1 MTLASKTAVVYMNK
15 SKIELLSPAG
25 NLPAAIAAI
34 RCGADAV
41 YIGPSRFS
49 AREAA
54 ANSIDDIARVIDFA
68 HLYFVRVYAAV
79 NTLLYDHEL
88 PIAEK
93 LIHSL
98 YNRGIDGLII
108 QDPGLLELDLPPI
121 PLIASTQMH
130 NDTLEKVQF
139 LEAVGFSRA
148 ILAREL
154 TLDQIANIRRHTSIE
169 LECFVHGALCVS
181 MSGQCYASYALGGRS
196 GNRGQ
201 CAQPCRKLYRLTN
214 QQGQTLGPDRYYLSL
229 KDLNLAQYLG
239 DLLDAGITSFK
250 IEGRLKNPEY
260 VANITAYYRRQL
272 DDILLRRNL
281 RKASS
286 GNILLGFSP
295 HPAKTF
301 NRGFTDYGLTN
312 SPSQMGSLDTPK
324 SVGEKIGTVRRIA
337 RNYFE
342 LDNPHDLHNA
352 DGICFFDPHHHLL
365 GTVINGVDGAK
376 VYPQKMVAL
385 TPGTKIFRNYDHPFH
400 KQLKT
405 IPAQR
410 KITLRMRLYEIPQGI
425 ALEGIDED
433 GLSATV
439 TVEHPKE
446 PAKNPDAARRNITQQ
461 LQKLGQTLFICTAVT
476 LDLQTIC
483 FFPVSLLNRLRNDL
497 TEALLKVR
505 LQNRSLQ
512 PGGVIKNNVPYPLS
526 VLDFRGNVLNDR
538 ARAFYRR
545 HGVTKID
552 PAAESG
558 LDLNGQPLMHTKFC
572 LRREL
577 NLCPGSHPGQPAAP
591 LLLTDRENHCLEL
604 RFRCGP
610 CGSCGMDLFL
620 K

>member
-1 MTLASKTAVVYMNK
+1 MNK
-15 SKIELLSPAG
+15 NKIELLSPAG
-25 NLPAAIAAI
+25 NLPAALAAVQ
-34 RCGADAV
+34 CGADAV

-49 AREAA
+49 AREAV
-54 ANSIDDIARVIDFA
+54 ANTIDDIARLLDFA
-68 HLYFVRVYAAV
+68 HPYFVRVYAAV
-79 NTLLYDHEL
+79 NTLLYDQEL
-88 PIAEK
+88 PEAEK
-93 LIHSL
+93 LIHAL
-98 YNRGIDGLII
+98 YDRGIDGLII

-130 NDTLEKVQF
+130 NDTPEKVQF
-139 LEAVGFSRA
+139 LESVGFSRV

-201 CAQPCRKLYRLTN
+201 CAQPCRKLYHIED
-214 QQGQTLGPDRYYLSL
+214 QQGKNIGPDRYYLSL
-229 KDLNLAQYLG
+229 KDLNLSQHLG
-239 DLLDAGITSFK
+239 GLLDAGITTFK

-272 DDILLRRNL
+272 DDILPRRNL
-281 RKASS
+281 LKASS
-286 GNILLGFSP
+286 GRILLDFSP
-295 HPAKTF
+295 NPVKTF
-301 NRGFTDYGLTN
+301 NRGFTDYGLTGH
-312 SPSQMGSLDTPK
+312 PAHMGSLDTPK
-324 SVGEKIGTVRRIA
+324 SIGEKIGTVRKVV

-352 DGICFFDPHHHLL
+352 DGICFFDHQHHLH
-365 GTVINGVDGAK
+365 GTVINGVDGTK
-376 VYPQKMVAL
+376 IYPQKMAVL
-385 TPGTKIFRNYDHPFH
+385 TPGTEIYRNYDHQFH

-410 KITLRMRLYEIPQGI
+410 KIALRLRLYEIPQGI

-433 GLSATV
+433 GLSATI

-446 PAKNPDAARRNITQQ
+446 PAKNPDAARRTITQQ
-461 LQKLGQTLFICTAVT
+461 LQKLGQTIFTCTSVT

-483 FFPVSLLNRLRNDL
+483 FFPVSHLNRLRNDL

-505 LQNRSLQ
+505 LQNRPCQ
-512 PGGVIKNNVPYPLS
+512 PSGIIKNNIPYPLS
-526 VLDFRGNVLNDR
+526 ELDFRGNVLNDR

-545 HGVTKID
+545 HGVTKIA

-558 LDLNGQPLMHTKFC
+558 LDLNGQPLMHTKYC
-572 LRREL
+572 LRRQL
-577 NLCPGSHPGQPAAP
+577 NLCPGSHPSQPAAP

-620 K
+620 I